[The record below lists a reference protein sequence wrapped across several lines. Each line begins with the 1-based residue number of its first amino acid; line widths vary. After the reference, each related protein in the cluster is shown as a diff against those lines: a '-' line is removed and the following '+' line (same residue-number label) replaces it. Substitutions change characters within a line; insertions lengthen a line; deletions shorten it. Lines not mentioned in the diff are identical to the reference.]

1 MRFKL
6 YRPKHLR
13 IESNGLVQNLRNL
26 LNKPKALVAG
36 VALIGAISAFSPAKA
51 MAAENQIGDTATP
64 VTQEQV
70 VESEVT
76 QSNDTVAQAV
86 EQSQAV
92 TTPAVTAPVQEVS
105 TPAPSVS
112 EPVQQA
118 APVQEVS
125 VPVSEPVQQAAPV
138 QETSVPVSEPVQEQV
153 APVQEEATPS
163 INEEIDSRVPQVDTQ
178 VTETASEV
186 TSTENSSD
194 INTDVSQTETEVAD
208 EVKDEQVA
216 DVTSSEAT
224 TEEDTKEEISNNQ
237 QSDEMEIV
245 TDNQVA
251 TDQAM
256 PSEGADQMSDIKENV
271 TTEVSSSEKNEEKE
285 ETAEVTSTEIEVN
298 ENTNA
303 NYHVI
308 SQDGNLTIVGNISED
323 QLSQVI
329 EDLTNQYGE
338 EAVNGLTV
346 FDYDTINSQVD
357 YGETVQLANSGYTA
371 IKHEDGSIEI
381 KDIDGNVIASW
392 QGQEKD
398 IEDKQEIT
406 VNEGQEV
413 DQMQNVDQN
422 QNEEGPTISED
433 LTIPEDYVSKDY
445 EVSAN
450 EYLVIEN
457 ADGSYT
463 IAMGGVGLSG
473 NQLQDLISKLQ
484 ADGVIPADAQ
494 VTPGVLPSAPTDEMK
509 EQGKTE
515 QSAQVGDYIIST
527 TDGINY
533 TIYSEDGTALDTVIK
548 YEDQHLEDNYETSKD
563 PDAVPGDKPN
573 QDGPGDEIPGDK
585 PTPDEPTPDEPTP
598 DEPTPDEPT
607 PDEPTPEEPTL
618 DEPTPVMPTVSSAV
632 PQMGDN
638 ASIAQAMAAGAAGA
652 GMIAAGLAGGKKRKK
667 GEKDLDEDLFNS
679 TFDDIE
685 SVAKQWS
692 ESDVGKVMHAK
703 NQANA
708 YDYDEL
714 EAIAEQWKNSK
725 EREEWL
731 QHREYKGK
739 TR

>member
-125 VPVSEPVQQAAPV
+125 VPVSEPVQ
-138 QETSVPVSEPVQEQV
+138 EQV

-256 PSEGADQMSDIKENV
+256 PSEGADQMSDIKETA

-285 ETAEVTSTEIEVN
+285 ETTEVTSTEIEVN

-346 FDYDTINSQVD
+346 FGYDTINSQVD

-433 LTIPEDYVSKDY
+433 YVSKDY

-463 IAMGGVGLSG
+463 IAMGGVGLND
-473 NQLQDLISKLQ
+473 NQLQDLISRLQ
-484 ADGVIPADAQ
+484 ADGIIPADAQ
-494 VTPGVLPSAPTDEMK
+494 VTLGALPSAPTDEMK

-515 QSAQVGDYIIST
+515 RLAQIGDYIIST

-533 TIYSEDGTALDTVIK
+533 TIYSEDGTVLDTVIK
-548 YEDQHLEDNYETSKD
+548 YEDQHLEDNYEISED
-563 PDAVPGDKPN
+563 PGAVTGDKPN

-607 PDEPTPEEPTL
+607 PDEPTPDEPTF

-685 SVAKQWS
+685 SVAKQWL
-692 ESDVGKVMHAK
+692 ESDAGKDMHAK

-714 EAIAEQWKNSK
+714 ETIAEQWKNSK